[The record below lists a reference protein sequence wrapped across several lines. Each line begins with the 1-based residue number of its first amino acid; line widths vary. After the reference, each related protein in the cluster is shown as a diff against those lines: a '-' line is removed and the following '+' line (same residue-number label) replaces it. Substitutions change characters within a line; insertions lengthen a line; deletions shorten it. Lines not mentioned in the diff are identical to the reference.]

1 MTALLTQFKRGKM
14 YRDERIYALF
24 KKEMA
29 RGSDK
34 MAAYESIAER
44 FSLTPAYIGKIC
56 RQMSR

>member
-1 MTALLTQFKRGKM
+1 MALKTRFQKEKKS
-14 YRDERIYALF
+14 RDERIIALF
-24 KKEMA
+24 RREMA

-56 RQMSR
+56 RQMSK

>member
-1 MTALLTQFKRGKM
+1 MALKTRFQKEKKS
-14 YRDERIYALF
+14 RDERIFALF
-24 KKEMA
+24 KKEMS

-44 FSLTPAYIGKIC
+44 FDLTPAYIGIIC